1 MTRKQKLSDLIES
14 YVAANDRESLAR
26 KEKQSLAEL
35 IDRMLGPVPQ
45 GEIRRPIAV
54 LTPARKTLVAYF
66 NGQGD
71 QSRLSYVND
80 VELIDE

>member
-1 MTRKQKLSDLIES
+1 MTRKQKLSDLIEN
-14 YVAANDRESLAR
+14 YVAASERESIAR
-26 KEKQSLAEL
+26 QERHSLAEQ
-35 IDRMLGPVPQ
+35 IDRMLPPVPQ